1 MVRASEQ
8 RASDAERDEV
18 VELLRNAA
26 AEGRIDHHELDNRV
40 ARALTARTYREL
52 NATIADIPR
61 SRSTRT
67 LNAARPTTV
76 SRKVGGWAFT
86 AVRNEPWLLV
96 FIVPLAAVALSLM
109 MAALMMWMIVAVAML
124 ALGGRRH
131 GAPGLTARGGG
142 RVRVQ
147 HGARGLAGS
156 AGRWL

>member
-1 MVRASEQ
+1 MVRASEH
-8 RASDAERDEV
+8 RVSDAERDEV

-26 AEGRIDHHELDNRV
+26 ADGRIDHDELDNRV
-40 ARALTARTYREL
+40 ARALTARTYGDL

-61 SRSTRT
+61 PRGART
-67 LNAARPTTV
+67 LNATRPTTV
-76 SRKVGGWAFT
+76 SRKVGGWALT

-96 FIVPLAAVALSLM
+96 FVIPMVAVALSLM
-109 MAALMMWMIVAVAML
+109 LAALMMWMIVAFAML

-131 GAPGLTARGGG
+131 GVTPSGRG

-147 HGARGLAGS
+147 HGPRGLAGS